1 MGIALKHKWNLIK
14 KGKTDGDLFAMTR
27 NRLTLQ
33 YSSMLILF
41 LSLFIIG
48 VYVLLYAIIWSEQR
62 AVLGKIADSEFEVLK
77 QWSERDGDSS
87 RPVPRVVEDAFSIS
101 NDQSFYYL
109 IGAGGNV
116 QLGGEI
122 QPQLREQVMQAISQG
137 LFERNDYSV
146 ISMQTFSGASAHNAQ
161 FLVTARELALNGNQS
176 SVLYVGKEVTFQHNL
191 FRSLLILLI
200 GMALLFFLLALWFS
214 FWMSRKAMVPI
225 ARSYAK
231 QKEFAADASHEL
243 RTPLSVLL
251 TSIEALQLELEEGA
265 ADIPLA
271 NKILAG
277 MKQEVGSMTNLAGDL
292 LQLARSDLGEL
303 MHNRSSFN
311 VVLATEKVID
321 RLRPLGEKK
330 HITIELAAPTDFI
343 AQWDEE
349 KFSQLLTLLV
359 DNAVKYTH
367 ENGAVQVKLA
377 DMTVKGERIMIVEVK
392 DNGIGIAPEALP
404 HIFDRFYRQD
414 KSRMRQIGGHG
425 LGLAI
430 AKNIVSS
437 ARGTVH
443 VESVIGKGTTFMVS
457 LPL

>member
-1 MGIALKHKWNLIK
+1 MGIGLKF
-14 KGKTDGDLFAMTR
+14 KGSLFKRRKTDADLFAMTR

-33 YSSMLILF
+33 YGSMLILF

-48 VYVLLYAIIWSEQR
+48 VYALLYAVIWSEQR
-62 AVLGKIADSEFEVLK
+62 AALGTIADSEFEALK
-77 QWSERDGDSS
+77 QWSEQDGDSS
-87 RPVPRVVEDAFSIS
+87 RPAPRVVEDAFSIS

-109 IGAGGNV
+109 IGADGNV

-122 QPQLREQVMQAISQG
+122 QPQLREQAMQAISQR
-137 LFERNDYSV
+137 LFETNEYTQ
-146 ISMQTFSGASAHNAQ
+146 ISMQTFSGATAHDAR
-161 FLVTARELALNGNQS
+161 FLVTARELAWDGNQS
-176 SVLYVGKEVTFQHNL
+176 SMLYIGKDVTFQHNL
-191 FRSLLILLI
+191 FRWLLVLLV
-200 GMALLFFLLALWFS
+200 GMALLFFVIAVWFS

-251 TSIEALQLELEEGA
+251 TSIEALQLELEQSA

-271 NKILAG
+271 NNILAG
-277 MKQEVGSMTNLAGDL
+277 MKQEVGSMTSLAGDL
-292 LQLARSDLGEL
+292 LQLARSDFSEPIY
-303 MHNRSSFN
+303 NRSSFN
-311 VVLATEKVID
+311 VGLAAAKAID
-321 RLRPLGEKK
+321 RLRPLGENKR
-330 HITIELAAPTDFI
+330 IAIELAAPADLI
-343 AQWDEE
+343 AQWDEV

-359 DNAVKYTH
+359 DNAVKYTP
-367 ENGAVQVKLA
+367 EDGTVQVMLA
-377 DMTVKGERIMIVEVK
+377 DRTVKGERVITVEVK

-414 KSRMRQIGGHG
+414 KSRSRNIGGHG

-430 AKNIVSS
+430 VDNIVNS

-443 VESVIGKGTTFMVS
+443 AESVVGQGTTFTVR

>member
-1 MGIALKHKWNLIK
+1 MGIALKPKWNLIK
-14 KGKTDGDLFAMTR
+14 QRKTDGDLFAMTR

-77 QWSERDGDSS
+77 QWREHDGDSS

-109 IGAGGNV
+109 IGDGGNV

-137 LFERNDYSV
+137 LFERNDYAV
-146 ISMQTFSGASAHNAQ
+146 ISMQTFSGTSAHNAQ
-161 FLVTARELALNGNQS
+161 FLVTARELVLNGNQS
-176 SVLYVGKEVTFQHNL
+176 SVLYIGKEVTFQHNL

-214 FWMSRKAMVPI
+214 CWMSRKAMVPI

-271 NKILAG
+271 NSILAG

-359 DNAVKYTH
+359 DNAVKYTP

-377 DMTVKGERIMIVEVK
+377 DRTVKGERIMIIEVK

-437 ARGTVH
+437 ARGTIH
-443 VESVIGKGTTFMVS
+443 VDSVIGEGTTFMVS

>member
-1 MGIALKHKWNLIK
+1 MGIALKL
-14 KGKTDGDLFAMTR
+14 KGSLFKRRKAGGDLFAKTR
-27 NRLTLQ
+27 KKLTLQ
-33 YSSMLILF
+33 YSGMLVLF

-48 VYVLLYAIIWSEQR
+48 VYALLYTVIWSEQR
-62 AVLGKIADSEFEVLK
+62 AALGAIADSEFEALK
-77 QWSERDGDSS
+77 RWSEQDGDPS
-87 RPVPRVVEDAFSIS
+87 RPAPRVVEDAFSIS

-122 QPQLREQVMQAISQG
+122 QPQLREQAMQAISQG
-137 LFERNDYSV
+137 LFERNEYTR
-146 ISMQTFSGASAHNAQ
+146 IPMQTFSGASAHDAK
-161 FLVTARELALNGNQS
+161 FLVTARELAWDGNQRS
-176 SVLYVGKEVTFQHNL
+176 MLYIGKDVTFQHNL
-191 FRSLLILLI
+191 FRWLLMLLV
-200 GMALLFFLLALWFS
+200 GMALLFFLIALWFS

-251 TSIEALQLELEEGA
+251 TSIEALQLEIEQSA
-265 ADIPLA
+265 ADLPLA
-271 NKILAG
+271 NNVLAG

-292 LQLARSDLGEL
+292 LQLARSDSDEL
-303 MHNRSSFN
+303 MFNRSSFN
-311 VVLATEKVID
+311 VGLAAEEAID
-321 RLRPLGEKK
+321 RLRPLGENKR
-330 HITIELAAPTDFI
+330 ITIELATPTDFI
-343 AQWDEE
+343 AEWDKE

-359 DNAVKYTH
+359 DNAVKYTP
-367 ENGAVQVKLA
+367 ENGSVQVMLA
-377 DMTVKGERIMIVEVK
+377 DRTVKGERIMILEVK

-404 HIFDRFYRQD
+404 RIFDRFYRQD
-414 KSRMRQIGGHG
+414 KSRTRHIGGHG

-430 AKNIVSS
+430 VNSIVSS

-443 VESVIGKGTTFMVS
+443 VESVVGQGTMFTVR